1 MKYFIDIDNTICI
14 TSNLNDY
21 NNSVPI
27 DERIKKVNEL
37 YEQGNNITYWTAR
50 GSSSGYDYKELTINQ
65 LDKWGCKYHEILFN
79 KPSYDLYIDDKSRFV
94 DTFWPINT
102 TVNKCDCDCL
112 SINNLDKE
120 KSMFTKKNTS
130 EKVEKG
136 WGHEII
142 FVNNQKYCGKILH
155 FNKGAKFSMHF
166 HILKQETWFIS
177 SGKFILKWIDTTNA
191 NIIEEELNIGH
202 VVTNLIGEP
211 HQIICLEEG
220 DIFEVSTQHF
230 DNDSYRVFKGDSQIN

>member
-1 MKYFIDIDNTICI
+1 MKYFIDIDNTICK

-21 NNSVPI
+21 INSVPI

-37 YEQGNNITYWTAR
+37 YDEGNNITYWTAR
-50 GSSSGYDYKELTINQ
+50 GSSSGHDYNELTINQ
-65 LDKWGCKYHEILFN
+65 LDKWGCKYHQIMFN

-94 DTFWPINT
+94 DTFWPINNN
-102 TVNKCDCDCL
+102 VNKCDCDCL
-112 SINNLDKE
+112 TINTLEKK
-120 KSMFTKKNTS
+120 KSMLTKKNTS

-136 WGHEII
+136 WGYEII
-142 FVNNQKYCGKILH
+142 FVNNKKYCGKILH
-155 FNKGAKFSMHF
+155 FNQGAKFSMHF

-191 NIIEEELNIGH
+191 NIIEEELNIGD

-211 HQIICLEEG
+211 HQIVCLEEG